1 MRSRARPSLV
11 LLAVIMGLGLA
22 ACGDD
27 SDGDEGDA
35 SATTSDDVATV
46 QVDDNLFE
54 PEDVAVGVD
63 ATVTWEWVGNEPH
76 NVVGDDFESEIQQD
90 GTFEHTFTE
99 SGSFDYVCT
108 IHPGM
113 KGTAEVSSKDR

>member
-1 MRSRARPSLV
+1 MRFRTRWSFAV
-11 LLAVIMGLGLA
+11 LALFVGLGAA

-27 SDGDEGDA
+27 SDGNASNPTSVDA
-35 SATTSDDVATV
+35 AAV
-46 QVDDNLFE
+46 QVDDNRFD
-54 PEDVAVGVD
+54 PEAVSVGVD

-90 GTFEHTFTE
+90 GSFEHTFAE
-99 SGSFDYVCT
+99 SGSYSYVCT

-113 KGTAEVSSKDR
+113 KGTVEVSS